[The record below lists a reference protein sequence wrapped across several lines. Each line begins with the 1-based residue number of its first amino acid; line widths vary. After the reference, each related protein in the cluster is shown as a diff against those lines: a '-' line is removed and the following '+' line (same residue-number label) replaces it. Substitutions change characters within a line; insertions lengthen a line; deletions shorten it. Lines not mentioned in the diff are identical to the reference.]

1 MQIERV
7 PRFRKNEWGA
17 CFYDDIKTIAYY
29 YGEDYELLALKSL
42 RFNIDLKKT
51 LWSSLVFNDPL
62 FYNLNQY
69 IGLNLVRNFDV
80 NSLIKKYN
88 KGTDALAIIEVA
100 SFYWPGSPDFK
111 NPKKRNAKHYIILGE
126 MFDSNFSFVDPY
138 YKTKHIYNIDILFNA
153 FQSYYEVRHVK
164 HQSKSIRYIQ
174 NNILKDVKE
183 TLKDLY
189 IMQKQI
195 KVSSAKKTDVVDI
208 EEVSMNFADGM
219 ELYLAMLEKYFP
231 TIINTSI
238 MNDSIRMILRWQNIR
253 KNWVKN
259 WDLKNV
265 DNRMRLNNE
274 GFSIVDS
281 MINIFKDII
290 LFLREVIGEISSK

>member
-1 MQIERV
+1 
-7 PRFRKNEWGA
+7 
-17 CFYDDIKTIAYY
+17 
-29 YGEDYELLALKSL
+29 
-42 RFNIDLKKT
+42 
-51 LWSSLVFNDPL
+51 
-62 FYNLNQY
+62 
-69 IGLNLVRNFDV
+69 
-80 NSLIKKYN
+80 
-88 KGTDALAIIEVA
+88 
-100 SFYWPGSPDFK
+100 
-111 NPKKRNAKHYIILGE
+111 
-126 MFDSNFSFVDPY
+126 
-138 YKTKHIYNIDILFNA
+138 
-153 FQSYYEVRHVK
+153 
-164 HQSKSIRYIQ
+164 
-174 NNILKDVKE
+174 
-183 TLKDLY
+183 
-189 IMQKQI
+189 MQKQI